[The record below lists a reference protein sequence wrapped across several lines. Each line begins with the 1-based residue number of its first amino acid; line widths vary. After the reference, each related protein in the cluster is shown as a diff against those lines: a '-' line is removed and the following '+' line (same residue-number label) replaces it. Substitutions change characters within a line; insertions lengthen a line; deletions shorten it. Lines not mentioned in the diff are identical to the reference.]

1 MARVAKSS
9 RKEQKDLNLPQL
21 LRVTRALLWQVLRL
35 PYLVSVH
42 RVLLLQ
48 LTLTHCL
55 IFLLIFLQLL
65 GRYLRGEVGERS
77 EEQHVK

>member
-1 MARVAKSS
+1 MDGAEGLELATTAAKGHEGPAPAGAAS
-9 RKEQKDLNLPQL
+9 
-21 LRVTRALLWQVLRL
+21 

-42 RVLLLQ
+42 GVLLLQ

-65 GRYLRGEVGERS
+65 GRYLPGGRRGQRNS
-77 EEQHVK
+77 M